1 MRRSTTIVAVVLAT
15 GIAVAACSGSSG
27 KSANTAKAAYVQ
39 NANSVC
45 DQVEKQ
51 LASLPT
57 PGNPDKDPAQLP
69 AWRDYLG
76 QIIVSNQQLVDDL
89 KGISPPPGDEAKINQ
104 FLDAARAHEDELK
117 VAQDAAIDGDVHAL
131 DAAMQKVENDNTSFH
146 DAQAY
151 GLTRCAG

>member
-1 MRRSTTIVAVVLAT
+1 MRRSTTIAAVVLAT
-15 GIAVAACSGSSG
+15 GIAVAACSGTSG
-27 KSANTAKAAYVQ
+27 KSSNSAKAAYLQ

-45 DQVEKQ
+45 DQAEQQ

-57 PGNPDKDPAQLP
+57 PANPDKDPAQLP

-76 QIIVSNQQLVDDL
+76 QIIVGNQQLIDHL

-104 FLDAARAHEDELK
+104 FLGAARAHEDELK
-117 VAQDAAIDGDVHAL
+117 AAQDAATDGDIHAL
-131 DAAMQKVENDNTSFH
+131 DAAMQKVENDSTSFH